1 MLTPHK
7 PTTLHPPFS
16 AYSPGVEA
24 TAARWLHISGQVGVR
39 KDGSLA
45 GDARAQMAECW
56 AHVFEIL
63 KSANMG
69 KRNLVKITGYV
80 TDPRDVG
87 AFRQV
92 RDGLL
97 EGHEPASTLVV
108 VAALAH
114 PDWRVEIE
122 AVAAA

>member
-1 MLTPHK
+1 MLTPHN
-7 PTTLHPPFS
+7 PDTLHPPFS
-16 AYSPGVEA
+16 AYSASVEA
-24 TAARWLHISGQVGVR
+24 QAQRWLHISGQVGVR
-39 KDGSLA
+39 KDGKLA
-45 GDARAQMAECW
+45 GDAPAQMAECW
-56 AHVFEIL
+56 AHIFAIL
-63 KSANMG
+63 KSAKMA

-80 TDPRDVG
+80 TDPKDVG

-92 RDGLL
+92 RDRMLD
-97 EGHEPASTLVV
+97 GHQPASTLVV